1 MSEELKKEIIS
12 QVKNQVEK
20 ILTNSDAD
28 KTLKSLIYSGIE
40 NKYLSDINSKQTV
53 VEDFFKKN
61 KIELCALSIISEDDK
76 KLFDRLYIIF
86 FKDCKFYVR
95 NLPLENKEIWF
106 TECHFYELFIPSNCK
121 QYGLIGTIFNKCHFY
136 KGIYFGYEK
145 IYDSNIF
152 SDCEIDNKIIASKC
166 TFNGKLFW
174 NSVDNPYKN
183 INELNMV
190 NCIFKDNFIINEIN
204 REKNKEFIIKKLN
217 LRDSTFFSKVKLF
230 KCKINETS
238 FYNTK
243 FKDLADFYKSKFNGL
258 FVDTLMEKRGLDYL
272 ELFEKTD
279 FEGITVFS
287 KSVFNCDINFKYTK
301 FLDQTIFRETIVNK
315 KFDLKD
321 AIIKG
326 SINFLDINNELKIN
340 ISNRET
346 ARIIKNSFEQQNNII
361 EANKFYALEMKER
374 EKEISPFKNLLE
386 WLTFKIHGLAS
397 NHSQNWFLAL
407 FWIINLTFLT
417 NFLSYEFSC
426 ENSTLHI
433 LDRSLFFIGGLFVFA
448 CGISKLKEKF
458 INISLFI
465 FSIFTYL
472 IYINSYINDTNLNEF
487 SNMINPFSIMTKGA
501 ELTFE
506 ILVYKIIIA
515 YLIYQLIISIRQNT
529 RRK

>member
-12 QVKNQVEK
+12 QIKNQVEK

-40 NKYLSDINSKQTV
+40 NKYLSDINSKQTA

-217 LRDSTFFSKVKLF
+217 LRDSIFFSKVKLF

-243 FKDLADFYKSKFNGL
+243 FKDLAD
-258 FVDTLMEKRGLDYL
+258 
-272 ELFEKTD
+272 
-279 FEGITVFS
+279 FS

-407 FWIINLTFLT
+407 FWIINITFLT

-458 INISLFI
+458 TNISLFI

-515 YLIYQLIISIRQNT
+515 YLIYQLIISIR
-529 RRK
+529 